1 MGGRSTG
8 WRERLYRRLLI
19 VHPAGFRRMYES
31 EMVETFGDA
40 WRDRAEGR
48 GMLSGARFW
57 FWLVSR
63 ELRAGVVSRRAA
75 RAGAGRQ
82 GRRGWTAGL
91 RGDLRAALRQFRS
104 TPRVSVGT
112 AILLGVGLATA
123 TWSWGIEYGAFGR
136 GLPVSEPDRMMALRM
151 VDEETREVTSGFS
164 VEDLEVVESGVPGG
178 EGAAGLWLQYRTD
191 LVVDGVSAEEIRI
204 LEVTP
209 SMFRLLELSPL
220 RGRLLQDGDAD
231 PVSPAVAVLNHRFWE
246 RRLRADPGVIG
257 RTLPIGGQPVVVVGV
272 LPATGR
278 FEVED
283 VWLAAGRADR
293 TSRRYAMVLRR
304 PADMTPA
311 GLAVTL
317 SGLGSRL
324 PAGPSGIR
332 RAAELQAVDFAES
345 FRFEG
350 GPGAVYLRVT
360 TRAGALL
367 LIMALANVA
376 NLFLVRARVRVRELT
391 VRYALGASR
400 LQIVRKLALETALP
414 VLLATVVG
422 GVLASAGLDWQQRA
436 SEQYAGGLPP
446 VWQVFRL
453 ELPHLVVL
461 AAGALVS
468 MVVVSLV
475 AGITAV
481 RRDSGG
487 SLRSAR
493 GSTATRFHFG
503 RCLVAVEITAAM
515 ALFLLA
521 SLMLR
526 SAWNLRAVDWG
537 FARDSVMTGH
547 VSLDE
552 ARYPLPEDRLLFWTA
567 LQSDIEGAPGVV
579 SASLATQLPMI
590 RYAPVWQHRRPI
602 EVEGS
607 EFADVDVQPLRY
619 VDAVTP
625 TFFETF
631 ERPVL
636 AGRAFGPGDNAAS
649 TPVAIVNDAF
659 TRAYFPRDNAIGRR
673 IRLWSNDQPGPWRT
687 IVGVAPHLWMDTDV
701 NAEPEGVYVPFAQMA
716 PPEASIAM
724 RVTGPPADRAGVLV
738 DAIGRLDPALPV
750 TDLMTMSQLIRLRTR
765 FYRANGPPLIWI
777 GLASLMIA
785 VAGLYAVVSYMSSLR
800 TREFGIRS
808 ALGSDRL
815 DLVRRSLVSE
825 VPPVLGGS
833 AAGMA
838 IGLWLTDGFSRFLFQ
853 VDPWSPSVAAVSLA
867 ILLLATL
874 LASLVPVLRASRI
887 DLVRVL
893 GPD

>member
-1 MGGRSTG
+1 MTG
-8 WRERLYRRLLI
+8 WRDWLYRRLLM
-19 VHPAGFRRMYES
+19 VHPAGFRRLYGT
-31 EMVETFGDA
+31 EMIETFREA

-48 GMLSGARFW
+48 GMLSGAKFW
-57 FWLVSR
+57 FWLVIR
-63 ELRAGVVSRRAA
+63 ELRAGVAGRRAA
-75 RAGAGRQ
+75 RAVY
-82 GRRGWTAGL
+82 RRGGRWGWASGL

-104 TPRVSVGT
+104 TPRVSLGS
-112 AILLGVGLATA
+112 AILLGVGLAAA

-136 GLPVSEPDRMMALRM
+136 GLPVSEPDRMMALQM
-151 VDEETREVTSGFS
+151 IDEETREVTAVFS
-164 VEDLEVVESGVPGG
+164 PEDLDVVESGVPGG
-178 EGAAGLWLQYRTD
+178 EGAAALWLQYRTD
-191 LVVDGVSAEEIRI
+191 LVVDGGSAEEIRI

-209 SMFRLLELSPL
+209 SMPDLLELSPL
-220 RGRLLQDGDAD
+220 RGRLFQARDAD
-231 PVSPAVAVLNHRFWE
+231 PRSAAVAVLNHRFWE
-246 RRLRADPGVIG
+246 HRFRADPGAIG
-257 RTLPIGGQPVVVVGV
+257 RTLLIGGEPVVVVGV
-272 LPATGR
+272 LPAGGR

-293 TSRRYAMVLRR
+293 KSRRYSMLLRR

-311 GLAVTL
+311 GLAATL
-317 SGLGSRL
+317 SGIAPRL
-324 PAGPSGIR
+324 PAGPSGVR
-332 RAAELQAVDFAES
+332 RAAQLRAVDFAES

-350 GPGAVYLRVT
+350 GPGSVYLAVT
-360 TRAGALL
+360 TRAGVLL

-376 NLFLVRARVRVRELT
+376 NLFLVRARVRVREMT
-391 VRYALGASR
+391 VRHALGASR

-436 SEQYAGGLPP
+436 AEQYAGGLPP
-446 VWQVFRL
+446 VWHVYRL

-461 AAGALVS
+461 AGGALAS
-468 MVVVSLV
+468 MVIVSLV
-475 AGITAV
+475 AGSVAV
-481 RRDSGG
+481 RRDSMR

-493 GSTATRFHFG
+493 GSTASRFHVG
-503 RCLVAVEITAAM
+503 RGLVAVEIMAAT

-537 FARDSVMTGH
+537 FARESVMTGH
-547 VSLDE
+547 VILDE
-552 ARYPLPEDRLLFWTA
+552 ARYPTPEDRLRFWAA
-567 LQSDIEGAPGVV
+567 LQSDIEASPGVASV
-579 SASLATQLPMI
+579 SLATQLPMI

-607 EFADVDVQPLRY
+607 GFTDVETQPLRY

-625 TFFETF
+625 SFFETF
-631 ERPVL
+631 QRPVL
-636 AGRAFGPGDNAAS
+636 AGRAFEPGDNAAS
-649 TPVAIVNDAF
+649 TPVVIVNDAF
-659 TRAYFPRDNAIGRR
+659 ARAYFPRENAIGRR
-673 IRLWSNDQPGPWRT
+673 LRLWSNGEPGPWRT
-687 IVGVAPHLWMDTDV
+687 IVGVAPHLWMDTDE
-701 NAEPEGVYVPFAQMA
+701 NARPEGVYVPFSQTA
-716 PPEASIAM
+716 PSEASVAL
-724 RVTGPPADRAGVLV
+724 RVTGPPADWAGVLV
-738 DAIGRLDPALPV
+738 DAIGRLDAALPV
-750 TDLMTMSQLIRLRTR
+750 TDLMTMPQLIRYRTQL
-765 FYRANGPPLIWI
+765 YRANGPPLIWI
-777 GLASLMIA
+777 GLASLLIA

-815 DLVRRSLVSE
+815 DLVRRSLIPE
-825 VPPVLGGS
+825 VPAVLGGS

-838 IGLWLTDGFSRFLFQ
+838 IGLWLTGGFSRFLFQ

-874 LASLVPVLRASRI
+874 LASLVPVVRASRI